1 MAYLFYLERQWSS
14 RSRNR
19 GLSLNDR
26 RHDMRKLSPIH
37 PGEILKE
44 DYLEPLGLSATSFA
58 KMLRVPTNRISRILN
73 GSSAITAE
81 TSILLAKALRTTPT
95 FWMNLQSRYELQ
107 LAQDKSPSL
116 DHIKPVIAA

>member
-1 MAYLFYLERQWSS
+1 MK
-14 RSRNR
+14 
-19 GLSLNDR
+19 
-26 RHDMRKLSPIH
+26 KLSPIH

-44 DYLEPLGLSATSFA
+44 DYLEPLELSATSFA
-58 KMLRVPTNRISRILN
+58 KMLGVPTNRISRILN

-107 LAQDKSPSL
+107 LAQDKAPSL

>member
-1 MAYLFYLERQWSS
+1 MK
-14 RSRNR
+14 
-19 GLSLNDR
+19 
-26 RHDMRKLSPIH
+26 KLSPIH

-44 DYLEPLGLSATSFA
+44 DYLEPLGLSANAFA
-58 KMLRVPTNRISRILN
+58 KMLSVPTNRISRVLN

>member
-1 MAYLFYLERQWSS
+1 MT
-14 RSRNR
+14 
-19 GLSLNDR
+19 
-26 RHDMRKLSPIH
+26 KLPPIH

-44 DYLEPLGLSATSFA
+44 DYLSPLGLSATVFA
-58 KMLRVPTNRISRILN
+58 RKLGVPTNRISRIIN

-95 FWMNLQSRYELQ
+95 FWLNLQSRYELQ
-107 LAQDKSPSL
+107 LAQDKRPSL

>member
-1 MAYLFYLERQWSS
+1 MT
-14 RSRNR
+14 
-19 GLSLNDR
+19 
-26 RHDMRKLSPIH
+26 KLSPIH

-44 DYLEPLGLSATSFA
+44 DYLSPLGLSVSAFA
-58 KMLRVPTNRISRILN
+58 RKLGVPTNRISRIVN
-73 GSSAITAE
+73 GSSAVTAE

-95 FWMNLQSRYELQ
+95 FWLNLQSRYELQ

>member
-1 MAYLFYLERQWSS
+1 MT
-14 RSRNR
+14 
-19 GLSLNDR
+19 
-26 RHDMRKLSPIH
+26 KLSPIH

-44 DYLEPLGLSATSFA
+44 DYLVPLELSASAFA
-58 KMLRVPTNRISRILN
+58 KMLGVPTNRISRILN

-81 TSILLAKALRTTPT
+81 TSILLGKALRTNPA

-107 LAQDKSPSL
+107 KAQDKNPSL